1 MNNNPLFDYD
11 FFEKILFVLKKNF
24 SFCLLRDVTKI
35 INHNNHKPYVLLRH
49 DVDLDLDR
57 ALKMALIERE
67 LNVKSCYMIMTNSP
81 FYLLDDNRSK
91 AVIREMIASGHEIG
105 LHFDFADSSHRNNEV
120 EIKQIKSEIDTSCA
134 KLENVTCSKISSIS
148 FHRPLQHFL
157 RGPFYIDGIIN
168 AYSAELMKWYL
179 SDSKGNWR
187 EGNPLSSLENPKDK
201 ILQLLIHPIWWDEKH
216 LEAPDRLQTFF
227 EHRTKNF
234 SAEGKN
240 KFDITLSSYLTIQR
254 SQKGM

>member
-1 MNNNPLFDYD
+1 
-11 FFEKILFVLKKNF
+11 
-24 SFCLLRDVTKI
+24 
-35 INHNNHKPYVLLRH
+35 
-49 DVDLDLDR
+49 
-57 ALKMALIERE
+57 
-67 LNVKSCYMIMTNSP
+67 MTNSP
-81 FYLLDDNRSK
+81 FYSLDDNHSQSS
-91 AVIREMIASGHEIG
+91 IREIIASGHEIG
-105 LHFDFADSSHRNNEV
+105 LHFDFYDKSMRGDGIVIEQIKNDIDSSCHE
-120 EIKQIKSEIDTSCA
+120 
-134 KLENVTCSKISSIS
+134 LEKITGTKIPSIS
-148 FHRPLQHFL
+148 FHRPLPQFL

-216 LEAPDRLQTFF
+216 LEAPERLQTFF

-234 SAEGKN
+234 SAEEKN

>member
-11 FFEKILFVLKKNF
+11 FFKKILFVLKKNF
-24 SFCLLRDVTKI
+24 SFCSFQNAAKI
-35 INHNNHKPYVLLRH
+35 INHYNSKPYVLLRH
-49 DVDLDLDR
+49 DVDLDLDH
-57 ALKMALIERE
+57 AVKMALIEKE
-67 LNVKSCYMIMTNSP
+67 LNVRSCYMIMTNSP
-81 FYLLDDNRSK
+81 FYSLDDDRSK
-91 AVIREMIASGHEIG
+91 SNIRKMIAMGHEIG
-105 LHFDFADSSHRNNEV
+105 LHFDFSDNSYRNNEV
-120 EIKQIKSEIDTSCA
+120 EIKQVKNYIEMCCVM
-134 KLENVTCSKISSIS
+134 LENITDSKINSIS
-148 FHRPLQHFL
+148 FHRPLQQFL
-157 RGPFYIDGIIN
+157 RGPFHIEGRIN

-187 EGNPLSSLENPKDK
+187 EGNPLSSIENLKDK

-234 SAEGKN
+234 SAEEKN